1 MLVLCCVGV
10 PWPGWWHYVV
20 VCCVGHVG
28 AEVLP
33 GAGGRGSCVVFTPVP
48 TAHYITRSLVN
59 CGASAILY
67 FVFVLCMSSPPTRQA
82 WRGMSIRCEW

>member
-1 MLVLCCVGV
+1 M
-10 PWPGWWHYVV
+10 V
-20 VCCVGHVG
+20 VCRVGHVG

-33 GAGGRGSCVVFTPVP
+33 GAGSLGGDVVFMPVP
-48 TAHYITRSLVN
+48 TAHYITRSLFI
-59 CGASAILY
+59 CGASANLY